1 MLHLCIRISMHCT
14 MADILQQ
21 ILIPIMDLYY
31 RFLIQSIFI
40 VESVEFLAIFNYF
53 MGLFSVPVFY
63 GYCKLIDLNEG

>member
-31 RFLIQSIFI
+31 KCLIQSI
-40 VESVEFLAIFNYF
+40 SK
-53 MGLFSVPVFY
+53 Y
-63 GYCKLIDLNEG
+63 G

>member
-31 RFLIQSIFI
+31 RFLIQSIFK
-40 VESVEFLAIFNYF
+40 YF